1 MKITIT
7 IPDAFK
13 GNSPMICIDSDTFT
27 YSSPDGQHHGIQVE
41 RGVNEEDML
50 PHLDRLAEGV
60 RDMLKKGLI

>member
-50 PHLDRLAEGV
+50 PHLDRLAEEV